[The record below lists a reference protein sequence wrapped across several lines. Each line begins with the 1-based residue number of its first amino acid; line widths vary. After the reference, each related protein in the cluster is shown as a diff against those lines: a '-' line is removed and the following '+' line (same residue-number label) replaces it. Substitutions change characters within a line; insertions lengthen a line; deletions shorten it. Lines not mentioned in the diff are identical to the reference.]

1 MKVLSL
7 LFLLIIFFG
16 CNGFELNK
24 ISSKD
29 VVEEEIHQ
37 INWSKVDSYP
47 TFDLCESLSER
58 EKIKACFEETI
69 ALHFYEQLSTFN
81 PLESNTNNDTITFSL
96 KINDKGLVK
105 LQKICGYNLLNKD
118 TLEIWCT
125 NAINSLP
132 KIYPA
137 QKRGVPVGVTF
148 DLPIIIDSN

>member
-1 MKVLSL
+1 MRVSSL
-7 LFLLIIFFG
+7 LFLLIICSG

-69 ALHFYEQLSTFN
+69 ALHFYEQLSTFH
-81 PLESNTNNDTITFSL
+81 PLERNTNNDTITLSL
-96 KINDKGLVK
+96 KINDKGLV
-105 LQKICGYNLLNKD
+105 
-118 TLEIWCT
+118 
-125 NAINSLP
+125 
-132 KIYPA
+132 
-137 QKRGVPVGVTF
+137 
-148 DLPIIIDSN
+148 